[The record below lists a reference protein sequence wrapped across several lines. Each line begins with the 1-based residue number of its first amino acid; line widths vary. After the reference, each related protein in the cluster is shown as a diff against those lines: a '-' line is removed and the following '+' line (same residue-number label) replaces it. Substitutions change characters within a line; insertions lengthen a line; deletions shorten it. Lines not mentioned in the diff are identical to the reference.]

1 MASRLVIATNNAGKL
16 REIRALLQPLEI
28 LSPADLDL
36 NLEVEETGD
45 TFIENARLKATAFAQ
60 ASGLVALADDSGL
73 EVDALEGAPGV
84 LSARYG
90 TPDLNDQGRCQ
101 LLLHNLKEHTDLVKR
116 TARFRCAMVA
126 TAADGRS
133 CHSEGACDGL
143 IASAPAGDGGF
154 GYDPVFYLPQF
165 QQTMAQVDAKV
176 KNKISHRSQALNRII
191 PLLLQT
197 FAELRS

>member
-1 MASRLVIATNNAGKL
+1 MASRLIIATNNAGKL

-36 NLEVEETGD
+36 NLDVEETGD
-45 TFIENARLKATAFAQ
+45 SFIENARLKASAFAQ
-60 ASGLVALADDSGL
+60 ASNLVALADDSGL
-73 EVDALEGAPGV
+73 EVDALDGAPGV
-84 LSARYG
+84 HSARYG
-90 TPDLNDQGRCQ
+90 TPDLNDAGRCQ
-101 LLLHNLKEHTDLVKR
+101 LLLHNLKEHTNLAKR

-126 TAADGRS
+126 VAADGRS
-133 CHSEGACDGL
+133 CYGEGACNGL
-143 IASAPAGDGGF
+143 IAFAPAGTGGF

-165 QQTMAQVDAKV
+165 EQTMAQIGAEM
-176 KNKISHRSQALNRII
+176 KNKLSHRSQALNHIL